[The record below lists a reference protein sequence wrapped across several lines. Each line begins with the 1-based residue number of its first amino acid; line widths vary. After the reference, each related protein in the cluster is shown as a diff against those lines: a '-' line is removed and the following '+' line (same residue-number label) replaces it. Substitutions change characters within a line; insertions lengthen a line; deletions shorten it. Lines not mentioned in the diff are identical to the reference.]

1 MAITGGF
8 GVEYDLISGR
18 SRRWYIDSDGV
29 RQYLIGDR
37 PLTSICA
44 PCAASRGSYVPAG
57 HMPTWSIQTCDAC
70 GQDVACTEPRD
81 FRPRPDSRKPTED

>member
-44 PCAASRGSYVPAG
+44 RMHLCSERHDVWPMLQGDAQRPA
-57 HMPTWSIQTCDAC
+57 
-70 GQDVACTEPRD
+70 
-81 FRPRPDSRKPTED
+81 